1 MELKEIIAQIFG
13 LIGMAVAILSY
24 QGKAKKTVIL
34 MQLVSTF
41 MFTVNFALLGAT
53 IGALLNGI
61 GFIRAI
67 IFVNKDKFHTERIG
81 WLIGFIVVFALMYPA
96 TFLLFDREPTL
107 KNLVLELLP
116 VIGMCAGTVG
126 YYLKD
131 AAHVRKLA
139 LIGSPC
145 WLIYNVFTGSIGAV
159 LCEVFSLISVII
171 GMIRHD
177 RKGGKAA

>member
-1 MELKEIIAQIFG
+1 MDLIAQIFG

-24 QGKAKKTVIL
+24 QGKTKRTVIL
-34 MQLVSTF
+34 MQLVSTL
-41 MFTVNFALLGAT
+41 MFTINFAMLGAT

-67 IFVNKDKFHTERIG
+67 IFINKDKFHTERIG

-96 TFLLFDREPTL
+96 TFLIFHKEVTAQ
-107 KNLVLELLP
+107 NLILELLP
-116 VIGMCAGTVG
+116 VIGMCAGTIG

-145 WLIYNVFTGSIGAV
+145 WLIYNIFTGSIGAV

-177 RKGGKAA
+177 RKGGKTA

>member
-1 MELKEIIAQIFG
+1 MDLIAQIFG

-24 QGKAKKTVIL
+24 QGKTKRTVIL
-34 MQLVSTF
+34 MQLVSTL
-41 MFTVNFALLGAT
+41 MFTINFAMLGAT

-67 IFVNKDKFHTERIG
+67 IFINKDKFHTERIG

-96 TFLLFDREPTL
+96 TFLIFHKEVTAQ
-107 KNLVLELLP
+107 NLILELLP

-145 WLIYNVFTGSIGAV
+145 WLIYNIFTGSIGAV

-177 RKGGKAA
+177 RKGGKTA